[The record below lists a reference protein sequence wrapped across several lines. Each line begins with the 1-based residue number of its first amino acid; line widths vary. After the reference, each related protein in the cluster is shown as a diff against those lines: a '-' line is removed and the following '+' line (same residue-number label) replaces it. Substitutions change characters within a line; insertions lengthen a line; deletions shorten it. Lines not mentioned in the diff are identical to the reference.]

1 MRSEAE
7 LTKLFR
13 EGGKKITP
21 QRQCIF
27 RILQDNQTHPS
38 AEAIFDAARLEMD
51 SISLK
56 TVYQTLNELVEI
68 GEILSLDFGTG
79 AFRFDPNN
87 SAHHHLICTKC
98 GQIRDLQLAN
108 LVPELPSELA
118 QGFRVS
124 KAEVT
129 YRGICV
135 RCDN

>member
-68 GEILSLDFGTG
+68 GEILS
-79 AFRFDPNN
+79 
-87 SAHHHLICTKC
+87 
-98 GQIRDLQLAN
+98 
-108 LVPELPSELA
+108 
-118 QGFRVS
+118 
-124 KAEVT
+124 
-129 YRGICV
+129 
-135 RCDN
+135 